1 VTYQKWYSTVKTIS
15 FVDTFLTIVLPFF
28 LISTINISI
37 SFKLMQF
44 TNCVYR
50 RMKAS
55 SDKSSSSAS
64 RSDGLR
70 INGRRNSS
78 NVGMNRMT
86 GGYNTAKSSISEVAT
101 ICPPNSDSL
110 PQNECNVLFFGEQP
124 AQLRRSKSYSRT
136 TRVLVLISVTYMVLN
151 SLMAYS
157 KLRHLFYPILD
168 SATLDNSDSIDLNG
182 ELIDRIA
189 CYLYYLNFSINFF
202 LYVLNKSKF
211 RDILFEL
218 FKKK

>member
-1 VTYQKWYSTVKTIS
+1 MTYQKWYSTVKTIS

-50 RMKAS
+50 RMKAP

-64 RSDGLR
+64 RSEGLR
-70 INGRRNSS
+70 INRRRNSS

-86 GGYNTAKSSISEVAT
+86 GGFNTAKSSISEVG
-101 ICPPNSDSL
+101 ICPPNSDSS

-124 AQLRRSKSYSRT
+124 AQLRRSKTYSRT
-136 TRVLVLISVTYMVLN
+136 TRVLVLISVTYIVLN

-168 SATLDNSDSIDLNG
+168 YSDSIDLNG